1 MESLKSRTVRDRMWI
16 LQKRRQDA
24 TAALNGVLQQIEKE
38 ERDLKKRCPHESVRY
53 HMGTPY
59 DPSTYCCE
67 DCGKDVE
74 PTDKT
79 KIL

>member
-16 LQKRRQDA
+16 LQKRKQDA
-24 TAALNGVLQQIEKE
+24 TAALKGVLQQIEKE

-53 HMGTPY
+53 HTDIY
-59 DPSTYCCE
+59 EPSTYSCTA
-67 DCGKDVE
+67 CGKDVE

>member
-1 MESLKSRTVRDRMWI
+1 MWI
-16 LQKRRQDA
+16 LEKRKL
-24 TAALNGVLQQIEKE
+24 AAKTSYEKTIQEIGKE
-38 ERDLKKRCPHESVRY
+38 ERDLKKRCSHESVRY

-67 DCGKDVE
+67 ACGKDVE